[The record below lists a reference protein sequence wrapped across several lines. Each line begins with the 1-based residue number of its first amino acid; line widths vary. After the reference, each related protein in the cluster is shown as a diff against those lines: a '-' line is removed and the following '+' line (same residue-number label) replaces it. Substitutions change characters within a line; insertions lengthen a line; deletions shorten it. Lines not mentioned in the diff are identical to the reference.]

1 MTGKGVATR
10 SGARM
15 NTFLSRDK
23 TDVGVAFD
31 IPGMGCK
38 NPRTGAIEGFE
49 AGVARAIV
57 AKILGA
63 APHVDF
69 VQVTNEQR
77 IPALQNGS
85 VDMVL
90 SQITITPDRATQVDF
105 SIPYYVTREAILV
118 LEGSCIERFEGLEHK
133 RIAVTAGSIS
143 IRRMEAS
150 LPDAKL
156 LVEPLN
162 AGCLDAVAK
171 GEADAASNDLIN
183 LELMQKRSGR
193 SDRYRIIDLGDR
205 FDPKPYGVAV
215 KKGNTSLV
223 ALLNAAIES
232 LKTSREIDR
241 LQNESLSDVGV
252 RAET

>member
-1 MTGKGVATR
+1 
-10 SGARM
+10 M
-15 NTFLSRDK
+15 NTFLSRDE
-23 TDVGVAFD
+23 TVVGVAFD
-31 IPGMGCK
+31 IPGMGYR
-38 NPRTGAIEGFE
+38 NPRNNAIEGFE
-49 AGVARAIV
+49 ADVARAVV
-57 AKILGA
+57 AKIQGA

-77 IPALQNGS
+77 IPALQSGS

-90 SQITITPDRATQVDF
+90 SQLTITPDRAEQVHF
-105 SIPYYVTREAILV
+105 SDPYYVTREAILV
-118 LEGSCIERFEGLEHK
+118 LEGSSIERFEDLEHE

-171 GEADAASNDLIN
+171 GNADAASNDLIN
-183 LELMQKRSGR
+183 LELMRRRAKRP
-193 SDRYRIIDLGDR
+193 DRYRIIDIGDR

-215 KKGNTSLV
+215 KKGNHALV

-232 LKTSREIDR
+232 LKTSGEIDR
-241 LQNESLSDVGV
+241 LLNESLANVGAHV
-252 RAET
+252 